1 MVDSVLLNLL
11 VIEYPASVWM
21 DADDDKR
28 LAAALTLTGIM
39 FVLAIVD
46 MFTSNGQLKTDG
58 LVPGS
63 RLVFTECVRS
73 NRCGLLGMSLD
84 ENRPYRTYP
93 RRRH

>member
-1 MVDSVLLNLL
+1 MLDSVLLNLL

-21 DADDDKR
+21 DADDDER
-28 LAAALTLTGIM
+28 LAAALTSTGIV

-63 RLVFTECVRS
+63 RPVFTNAFLSHGRI
-73 NRCGLLGMSLD
+73 
-84 ENRPYRTYP
+84 TAYP
-93 RRRH
+93 LKWLSVT